1 MRKGLSNIND
11 GGRYTIDKAHYPV
24 IDPSFYGSEQFPW
37 KSSYQETGR
46 SNNENFRGTVHH
58 YYPPPK
64 YKSKY
69 FDFMET
75 RFNGFDDNGKII
87 WGTK

>member
-1 MRKGLSNIND
+1 MLGLSNIRT
-11 GGRYTIDKAHYPV
+11 GGGYAVDKALNTA
-24 IDPSFYGSEQFPW
+24 IDSAFYGSSSAPG
-37 KSSYQETGR
+37 KSKYQETGG

-69 FDFMET
+69 FDFLGT
-75 RFNGFDDNGKII
+75 RFNGFDDKGKII
-87 WGTK
+87 WEN